1 MVGWV
6 GRAGSGVLPG
16 AMCVA
21 RGMFGTRCATPRFT
35 AFAVARAE
43 TIGMRRI
50 VVVLAVGAAFRI
62 ERRIDCLHGGA
73 EALQHVDDDMV
84 IADENAIR
92 VNFSRKM
99 PVAEMPGEPRQ
110 QQIGRAHV

>member
-1 MVGWV
+1 MLVVVVMAVMVV
-6 GRAGSGVLPG
+6 MAV
-16 AMCVA
+16 AMVVA
-21 RGMFGTRCATPRFT
+21 MVMIVTRFATPMFT

-84 IADENAIR
+84 IAHENAIR
-92 VNFSRKM
+92 VNFSRKK
-99 PVAEMPGEPRQ
+99 
-110 QQIGRAHV
+110 IGRAHV